1 MDPNNPLRGPR
12 RAARRGEEALRY
24 DRGGSQ
30 PPVTSAT
37 AAPAPTTT
45 AATPTPATGT
55 PTPASRPTATT
66 EIPHSADAEPDVQ
79 WRYNEDTEEIEA
91 YEQRADGRWAPQADP
106 NTPGFFLGG
115 PEEATWGSDEDDNGE
130 YNDGRDDFS
139 WGNQINQQGPGYD
152 EHDPFARPPPV
163 TAEWE
168 AAMDREP
175 QLREW
180 DNRVGE
186 EIRAEQRRE
195 ERREDRL
202 MRLEDPDWPYSGS
215 DVDEVDAEREE
226 RERRE
231 REEAEE
237 EERQQEASGEEE
249 EEDQQRGGGEGA
261 HSRLADDPRYRA
273 YLYGNGHGEGADEG
287 EEEEDDED
295 DERHNIDED
304 DEMQGPEDDID
315 VDADIEAD
323 VDVDGEIDVDDDEED
338 AAISFDPMLLGLKE
352 INNLAHFSVS
362 SHKPGNGVE
371 ELLHDDLAKYWQS
384 DGPQPHLLTI
394 HFLRRVEIRAI
405 RFYVDYNQDESY
417 TPTSVVLSAGT
428 GHHDLLEFASLA
440 LTTPVGWQEIDL
452 SSVGGGAD
460 GQSLCCWI
468 VQVKVK
474 ENHQNGKDTHIR
486 GIKLYAIDENAPPAD
501 GALDELARI
510 KTRTLQLQTRMSK
523 EAVAADKDDYLFERL
538 IAQSPDKLPGAPER
552 SGSMA
557 KFLRDEEIR

>member
-1 MDPNNPLRGPR
+1 MDPKNPLRGPR

-24 DRGGSQ
+24 GRAGSQ
-30 PPVTSAT
+30 TPTAAAAPVPAATTTAAT
-37 AAPAPTTT
+37 ATATPTTT
-45 AATPTPATGT
+45 AATPV
-55 PTPASRPTATT
+55 
-66 EIPHSADAEPDVQ
+66 PHPADAEPGVQ
-79 WRYNEDTEEIEA
+79 WRYNEDTEEIVA
-91 YEQRADGRWAPQADP
+91 YEQRADGRWVVQQDP

-115 PEEATWGSDEDDNGE
+115 PEEATWGSDDDDDV
-130 YNDGRDDFS
+130 YNNADDGDDGNWEIQREGDDAAHGALDPMG
-139 WGNQINQQGPGYD
+139 WGIGVGGPV
-152 EHDPFARPPPV
+152 PTA
-163 TAEWE
+163 AEWE
-168 AAMDREP
+168 AAMTRDP
-175 QLREW
+175 ALREW
-180 DNRVGE
+180 NRRME
-186 EIRAEQRRE
+186 EELRE
-195 ERREDRL
+195 ERHREDRER
-202 MRLEDPDWPYSGS
+202 RLEDPDWPYSGS
-215 DVDEVDAEREE
+215 DVDEVDEE
-226 RERRE
+226 RERL
-231 REEAEE
+231 EAEE
-237 EERQQEASGEEE
+237 EENDDESDGGAQQQ
-249 EEDQQRGGGEGA
+249 QQRSNGA
-261 HSRLADDPRYRA
+261 ADQSRLANAPPYHA
-273 YLYGNGHGEGADEG
+273 YLYGNSRREGHRYADDDDDDDDEEEEGADDG
-287 EEEEDDED
+287 GRDG
-295 DERHNIDED
+295 DED
-304 DEMQGPEDDID
+304 DEMHGPEDDDDID
-315 VDADIEAD
+315 VDVND
-323 VDVDGEIDVDDDEED
+323 DGEEVEVEEEEEEED

-440 LTTPVGWQEIDL
+440 LKEPVGWQEIDL
-452 SSVGGGAD
+452 SGVGGGAD

-468 VQVKVK
+468 VQVKVRD
-474 ENHQNGKDTHIR
+474 NHQNGKDTHIR

-510 KTRTLQLQTRMSK
+510 KTRTLQLQARMSR